1 MAASC
6 SMKMPWRTI
15 PQPEVVGVVEA
26 NGLDHGFIGRPGPAV
41 GVDAAHPP
49 PTRSM
54 GVESNVVYAGTL
66 NPIP

>member
-1 MAASC
+1 
-6 SMKMPWRTI
+6 
-15 PQPEVVGVVEA
+15 VVEA